1 MLKFWK
7 IFGLSMVSAC
17 LMSGGADAATGRGDY
32 ANVRTTTVGAAAP
45 STARM
50 PSMPTLP
57 LIAVGN
63 VATGVNPNATPSG
76 GTTTPST
83 PNTNVPGPDIPN
95 GTQFNECPDGG
106 VKDSEYTIDN
116 CMRDVL
122 ACVNNGALPNGLND
136 MFNEDLRASI
146 INGMGL
152 CYNQVDKCL
161 RDVRRNCKRV
171 YLTRADVWIDF
182 NSRKVQ
188 PEYYSFVLR
197 NTGLT
202 PVQAEN
208 TCLLLDRNTYGKSF
222 AAVNASDK
230 VTGEYD
236 KNIGAYNEQLD
247 GTLSK
252 DNPMGVTVN
261 TNGAVDAKRGH
272 YARWDAATA
281 QCLIRVAAY
290 NKDKQITNSWLFGA
304 IGDDTPAEVWKVAGE
319 TFTCNKDLFGFS
331 LMKDTATAAL
341 LGVGGG
347 TIVGAATGAGIGAGV
362 ADKTMNVCEDEKYR
376 SELLAKIINS
386 KKISILSNY
395 LDKDITR
402 STTSIDKDTCNKI
415 IELADVY
422 AEYDARVAV
431 CEDAL
436 ANADP
441 SLQNPG
447 VAYAESFK
455 IECNNNETLDNCL
468 TRVIGN
474 VQNGRLQYYAR
485 LAGKTD
491 DQAKADAVSIMMSG
505 NCLVKQDGTNVYK
518 PKNTA
523 ACEAVREIMLVAG
536 FTPLAIG
543 QCVFKAIDK
552 TSVDPNR
559 NIACTAGQTCILFTE
574 VRRQLDQLQSVLST
588 FEIKSAQSRA
598 ATIGKGAGIGAAVG
612 AGAGGIATA
621 ITALV
626 EHDNIN
632 CRVGDGLGQ
641 VGLNKS
647 YSIDGL
653 KDLYVKWNLNL
664 PDTQVLGGG
673 ASVNNLQSWTDTC
686 KTYVSESACNNA
698 QFYYKNASGALEW
711 IYSACT
717 FDKAGASC
725 DPNQTLIQSYGVQ

>member
-32 ANVRTTTVGAAAP
+32 ANVRTTTIGAAAP

-63 VATGVNPNATPSG
+63 VATDVNPDATPSG

-83 PNTNVPGPDIPN
+83 PNTPDTNVPGPDIPN

-222 AAVNASDK
+222 AAVNSSDK

-236 KNIGAYNEQLD
+236 KNIGAYNEQMD
-247 GTLSK
+247 GLLSK

-362 ADKTMNVCEDEKYR
+362 ANKYENVCSEPNYR
-376 SELLAKIINS
+376 SELLTKIKNSGKIN
-386 KKISILSNY
+386 ILSNY
-395 LDKDITR
+395 LDGDITR
-402 STTSIDKDTCNKI
+402 STTSIDEGTCNKI

-436 ANADP
+436 GNSNVAVGEAFSIQCNSGEDLKAC
-441 SLQNPG
+441 LKRVLEG
-447 VAYAESFK
+447 VQ
-455 IECNNNETLDNCL
+455 D
-468 TRVIGN
+468 GH
-474 VQNGRLQYYAR
+474 LQYYADFQNMTEDR
-485 LAGKTD
+485 AIAGAVAVLEKCF
-491 DQAKADAVSIMMSG
+491 ADG
-505 NCLVKQDGTNVYK
+505 DGDGIYT
-518 PKNTA
+518 PKSEAGCA
-523 ACEAVREIMLVAG
+523 AAREIMLVAG
-536 FTPLAIG
+536 LGPLSIG

-552 TSVDPNR
+552 TSVDPDR
-559 NIACTAGQTCILFTE
+559 NIACTVGGTCISFVE

-588 FEIKSAQSRA
+588 FEIKSAQSRGA
-598 ATIGKGAGIGAAVG
+598 IIGKGAGIGAAVG

-673 ASVNNLQSWTDTC
+673 TSVNNLQSWTDTC

-725 DPNQTLIQSYGVQ
+725 NPNQTLIQSYGVQ